1 MVDRN
6 IFGDG
11 FMINVKNHL
20 QFSMRNDLNSPDFQ
34 IMWVEIHFIKCKFLT
49 GVMYRP
55 HKFKTDKLY

>member
-20 QFSMRNDLNSPDFQ
+20 QFSIRNDLNSPDFQ
-34 IMWVEIHFIKCKFLT
+34 IMWVEIHFIKCKFPT
-49 GVMYRP
+49 GVMYRQ
-55 HKFKTDKLY
+55 H